1 MAKKKTAEE
10 QAPEIHEE
18 SSQEQLDETPAL
30 SELELAKQELQTLK
44 DQVLRDRAELENFK
58 RRMNEERIKERKY
71 IHQDILKKVV
81 DVLDNLERAV
91 AHEYEDVARFK
102 DGLGSVIKLVEKIL
116 QDESVEKVESLHQPF
131 DATLH
136 QAVSTVV
143 NNDVDEQT
151 IIEVYQDGYKY
162 KDRILRPSMVV
173 VSKKEE

>member
-10 QAPEIHEE
+10 QAPELQEE
-18 SSQEQLDETPAL
+18 LQQEQTPEI
-30 SELELAKQELQTLK
+30 SELDQTNQELQSLK

-91 AHEYEDVARFK
+91 THEYEDVARFK
-102 DGLGSVIKLVEKIL
+102 DGLGSVIKLVDKIL
-116 QDESVEKVESLHQPF
+116 TDESVEKIESLHQPF

-136 QAVSTVV
+136 QAVTTVV
-143 NNDVDEQT
+143 NNDVEEQT
-151 IIEVYQDGYKY
+151 IVEVYQDGYKY
-162 KDRILRPSMVV
+162 KERILRPSMVV

>member
-1 MAKKKTAEE
+1 MAKKKPADE
-10 QAPEIHEE
+10 QAPEIVEE
-18 SSQEQLDETPAL
+18 QVEETPEP
-30 SELELAKQELQTLK
+30 SELERVQTELQTLK

-91 AHEYEDVARFK
+91 AHEYEDITRFK
-102 DGLGSVIKLVEKIL
+102 DGLGSVIKLVEKML
-116 QDESVEKVESLHQPF
+116 TDESVEKIESLHQPF
-131 DATLH
+131 DATIH

-151 IIEVYQDGYKY
+151 IVEVYQDGYKY

>member
-10 QAPEIHEE
+10 QAPEIQEE
-18 SSQEQLDETPAL
+18 LQQEQTPEL
-30 SELELAKQELQTLK
+30 SELELTKQELQSLK

-91 AHEYEDVARFK
+91 THEYEDVARFK
-102 DGLGSVIKLVEKIL
+102 DGLGSVIKLVDKIL
-116 QDESVEKVESLHQPF
+116 TDESVEKIDSLHQPF

-136 QAVSTVV
+136 QAVTTVV
-143 NNDVDEQT
+143 NNDVEEQT
-151 IIEVYQDGYKY
+151 IVEVYQDGYKY
-162 KDRILRPSMVV
+162 KERILRPSMVV

>member
-10 QAPEIHEE
+10 QAPELQEE
-18 SSQEQLDETPAL
+18 LQQEQTPEI
-30 SELELAKQELQTLK
+30 SELDQTKRELQSLK

-91 AHEYEDVARFK
+91 THEYEDVARFK
-102 DGLGSVIKLVEKIL
+102 DGLGSVIKLVDKIL
-116 QDESVEKVESLHQPF
+116 TDESVEKIDSLHQPF

-136 QAVSTVV
+136 QAVTTVV
-143 NNDVDEQT
+143 NNDVEEQT
-151 IIEVYQDGYKY
+151 IVEVYQDGYKY
-162 KDRILRPSMVV
+162 KERILRPSMVV

>member
-10 QAPEIHEE
+10 QAPELQEE
-18 SSQEQLDETPAL
+18 LQQEQTPEI
-30 SELELAKQELQTLK
+30 SELDQTNQELQSLK

-91 AHEYEDVARFK
+91 THEYEDVARFK
-102 DGLGSVIKLVEKIL
+102 DGLGSVIKLVDKIL
-116 QDESVEKVESLHQPF
+116 TDESVEKIDSLHQPF

-136 QAVSTVV
+136 QAVTTVV
-143 NNDVDEQT
+143 NNDVEEQT
-151 IIEVYQDGYKY
+151 IVEVYQDGYKY
-162 KDRILRPSMVV
+162 KERILRPSMVV

>member
-10 QAPEIHEE
+10 QAPEIQEE
-18 SSQEQLDETPAL
+18 LQQEQTPEI
-30 SELELAKQELQTLK
+30 SELDQTNQELQSLK

-91 AHEYEDVARFK
+91 THEYEDVARFK
-102 DGLGSVIKLVEKIL
+102 DGLGSVIKLVDKIL
-116 QDESVEKVESLHQPF
+116 TDESVEKIDSLHQPF

-136 QAVSTVV
+136 QAVTTVV
-143 NNDVDEQT
+143 NNDVEEQT
-151 IIEVYQDGYKY
+151 IVEVYQDGYKY
-162 KDRILRPSMVV
+162 KERILRPSMVV

>member
-1 MAKKKTAEE
+1 MAKKKTADE
-10 QAPEIHEE
+10 QAPEIQEE
-18 SSQEQLDETPAL
+18 LQQEQAPEL
-30 SELELAKQELQTLK
+30 SELDQAKQELQSLK

-71 IHQDILKKVV
+71 IHQDILKKVL

-91 AHEYEDVARFK
+91 AHEYEDVDRFK

-116 QDESVEKVESLHQPF
+116 TDESVEKIESLNQPF

-136 QAVSTVV
+136 QAVTTVV
-143 NNDVDEQT
+143 NKDVEEQT
-151 IIEVYQDGYKY
+151 IVEVYQDGYKY
-162 KDRILRPSMVV
+162 KERILRPSMVV